1 MKTQYVQLLMCAA
14 LVAPAIAIAQAYPTK
29 PVRMLVPFPA
39 ASVPDIIARQVM
51 DKAGPPLGQPVIV
64 ENRVGAGGRI
74 AAAAAAKSP
83 ADGYTLLLGST
94 STHMVAPYI
103 VKNMP
108 YDSFRDFTPITNTS
122 SSQTGVMVNAEL
134 PVGSIRELVEYAKK
148 NPGKLAFGSNGIG
161 STHHLRGELIKMA
174 AGIDMIHVPFGGSN
188 ELVTAVL
195 AGTVPLTFITPGT
208 VRALIQ
214 AGKIRHIAMATP
226 KRVPSMP
233 IVPVVTEDLPGYEP
247 IVDWFAF
254 FGPGNLPRPIVNRLN
269 SEMVKA
275 LNLPDVRAALE
286 GQSLLVIASTPDEL
300 AAQMKADFAIYARV
314 VKASGLQ
321 PE

>member
-1 MKTQYVQLLMCAA
+1 MNAKLKQSLVVVGVLSPA
-14 LVAPAIAIAQAYPTK
+14 LALAQAYPSK
-29 PVRMLVPFPA
+29 PIRMLVPFPA

-108 YDSFRDFTPITNTS
+108 YDSFQDFTPITNS
-122 SSQTGVMVNAEL
+122 SSSSTGVVVNAAL
-134 PVGSIRELVEYAKK
+134 PVNSIKELVDYAKK
-148 NPGKLAFGSNGIG
+148 NPGKIAFGSNGIG

-195 AGTVPLTFITPGT
+195 SGTVPLTFITPGT
-208 VRALIQ
+208 VRPLIQ

-226 KRVPSMP
+226 KRVPS
-233 IVPVVTEDLPGYEP
+233 LPNIPTVAEELPTYES

-269 SEMVKA
+269 AEMVKA
-275 LNLPDVRAALE
+275 LNLPEVRSALE
-286 GQSLLVIASTPDEL
+286 GQSLLVIGSTPDEL
-300 AAQMKADFAIYARV
+300 AAQMKSDYAVYARV
-314 VKASGLQ
+314 VKAAGIQ